1 VSSRKVAE
9 PVFNQTTSI
18 KFITLGLKVVTKN
31 NQSYEKTQ

>member
-1 VSSRKVAE
+1 MSES
-9 PVFNQTTSI
+9 VFAQASSI